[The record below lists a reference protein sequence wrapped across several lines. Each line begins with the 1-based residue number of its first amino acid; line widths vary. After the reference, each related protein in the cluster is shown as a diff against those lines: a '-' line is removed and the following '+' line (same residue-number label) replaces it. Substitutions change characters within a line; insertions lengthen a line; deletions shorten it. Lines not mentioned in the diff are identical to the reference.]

1 MVDPLNSQKQNSSI
15 ASSNL
20 LHPPTILL
28 EVPNKCLSPIHEV
41 PTPSPSPSMTP
52 IMSRHHISANRNKN
66 TSNFQTNLTVEQ
78 NGKSNDEVSAPTV
91 KLTLPLGTTA
101 VKVNFNKFILL
112 FICLNNF

>member
-1 MVDPLNSQKQNSSI
+1 MNTQKSTTNV

-52 IMSRHHISANRNKN
+52 IMPRHYAASTHNNNNTGTSSSQDSLDVKN
-66 TSNFQTNLTVEQ
+66 GPTIKTPLIRPIPRIATELPVRINFIDCQV
-78 NGKSNDEVSAPTV
+78 
-91 KLTLPLGTTA
+91 
-101 VKVNFNKFILL
+101 
-112 FICLNNF
+112 